1 MINIKHCLS
10 LRVLFIRR
18 PTAAHSL
25 TGMLSLWFILK
36 LITPL
41 ILIFPILFSSIIF
54 HFLHSL
60 CIDLLC
66 IATFKTPGREDMRLV
81 SMHRKMAVPF
91 VVCLAAPLGVVQI
104 PKGFIMRLNL
114 LDLGNPESLYWP

>member
-41 ILIFPILFSSIIF
+41 ILIFPILFYSIIF

-60 CIDLLC
+60 GIDLLC
-66 IATFKTPGREDMRLV
+66 IATFKTPGREDIRLV
-81 SMHRKMAVPF
+81 SMYREMAVPF

-104 PKGFIMRLNL
+104 QKVL
-114 LDLGNPESLYWP
+114 S